1 MEAFPI
7 FSLFRLLLL
16 FIFYSFKT
24 HKTQIMQHKNK
35 TVMVDVK
42 PYCTIDYNNS

>member
-16 FIFYSFKT
+16 FIFYSFKI

-35 TVMVDVK
+35 TVMVVSSGTLNATV
-42 PYCTIDYNNS
+42 P